1 MNNEICPCSAQICV
15 NIFFIV
21 IGCWYDSCRLNIE
34 QRTFPS
40 AWLFAPIHVLSSYCT
55 NEIGKHYLKHMC
67 NIKRIYWLAVT
78 PGEPEKIDLY
88 WYEIGRHDL
97 KYQLKNQ
104 LSLQFQGA
112 TNIERGLFGGIP
124 SAFDQNT
131 WPLLIA
137 VFFVTSFF
145 FWLVCRISPYEHLDS
160 HQVLNLAFYI
170 WDKIL
175 FNGLHC
181 VHDKMVFWYVYD
193 FTFKLEHVTST
204 NSSRNFWEKNT
215 IRKHI

>member
-1 MNNEICPCSAQICV
+1 MIAADLTLTKERSQVLDFSLPFMSFPVTVLTKSVSIIWSISLILIV
-15 NIFFIV
+15 YISNINSMHI
-21 IGCWYDSCRLNIE
+21 
-34 QRTFPS
+34 
-40 AWLFAPIHVLSSYCT
+40 
-55 NEIGKHYLKHMC
+55 
-67 NIKRIYWLAVT
+67 
-78 PGEPEKIDLY
+78 
-88 WYEIGRHDL
+88 
-97 KYQLKNQ
+97 NQ

-131 WPLLIA
+131 WLLLIA
-137 VFFVTSFF
+137 IFFVTSFF

-160 HQVLNLAFYI
+160 HQVLNLAFTI
-170 WDKIL
+170 LDKFL
-175 FNGLHC
+175 FDGLHC
-181 VHDKMVFWYVYD
+181 IHDKMVFWYVYN

>member
-1 MNNEICPCSAQICV
+1 MIAADLTLTKERSQVLDFSLPFMSFPVTVLTKSVSIIWNICAISNV
-15 NIFFIV
+15 
-21 IGCWYDSCRLNIE
+21 YMHE
-34 QRTFPS
+34 
-40 AWLFAPIHVLSSYCT
+40 
-55 NEIGKHYLKHMC
+55 
-67 NIKRIYWLAVT
+67 
-78 PGEPEKIDLY
+78 
-88 WYEIGRHDL
+88 L

-112 TNIERGLFGGIP
+112 TDIERGLFGGIP

-181 VHDKMVFWYVYD
+181 VHDKMVFWYVYN